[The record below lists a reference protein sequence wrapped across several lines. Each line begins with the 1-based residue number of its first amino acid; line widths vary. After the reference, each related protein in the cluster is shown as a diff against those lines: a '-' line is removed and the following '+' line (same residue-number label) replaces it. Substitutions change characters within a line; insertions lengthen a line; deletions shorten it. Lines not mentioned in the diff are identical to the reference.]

1 MFQTPHP
8 ISDAYAA
15 FMGLPAGSKVSRH
28 EMTVALAKY
37 AREHNLRSS
46 EQGQTIQK
54 DTTLIALL
62 DLAPSE
68 ELTILNLNNY
78 LQPHIL
84 TSTVAEFDAW
94 WKARDQPSWVGI
106 HLDLDYTWHQR
117 QYATL
122 YNLFANK
129 KYKGVT
135 VVIYT
140 GIAWNDA
147 EGEGP
152 CGCAH
157 SPCDYHR
164 LHEPNVA
171 LCGCSTKYTM
181 KCAYHAELDVHA

>member
-8 ISDAYAA
+8 ISDAYAT

-28 EMTVALAKY
+28 EMAVALAKY
-37 AREHNLRSS
+37 TREHSLKD
-46 EQGQTIQK
+46 QGQTIQK
-54 DTTLIALL
+54 DATLIALL
-62 DLAPSE
+62 DLEPSD
-68 ELTILNLNNY
+68 ELTVMNLAKY
-78 LQPHIL
+78 LLPHVL
-84 TSTVAEFDAW
+84 TSTVTEFDAW

-106 HLDLDYTWHQR
+106 HLDLDYTWHSQ

-147 EGEGP
+147 EDEGP

-164 LHEPNVA
+164 LLEANVA
-171 LCGCSTKYTM
+171 LCGCSTKYKM
-181 KCAYHAELDVHA
+181 KCAYHAELDADA